1 ALKGRSERVHPLLQ
15 LGVSEAAIAVNRS
28 RAGAVSGGAT
38 RQEFQRRED
47 RFHDIHLS
55 SGFGGDYISRSRPR
69 PRKVGRDTPTVS
81 SFANRDPSLQ
91 FGVPAATEPP
101 FRMTELKRVLRPC
114 YFI

>member
-1 ALKGRSERVHPLLQ
+1 
-15 LGVSEAAIAVNRS
+15 
-28 RAGAVSGGAT
+28 
-38 RQEFQRRED
+38 
-47 RFHDIHLS
+47 
-55 SGFGGDYISRSRPR
+55 
-69 PRKVGRDTPTVS
+69 VGRDTPTVS